1 MNVEKLK
8 EILTKE
14 GREELGIP
22 VILPSLADSVF
33 PIAQWSLEGKPEEGR
48 QVWFCVGNSDAI
60 RNQLGPFVRGRI
72 LPLHPELLPALFQ
85 RGPFDSLLLP
95 NHGFFYSDPNLT
107 LSPFWKERGSYI
119 KLEEFHHDEYQLWSW
134 KSNQKPLRLFGMD
147 HHHAVLWDAKQILR
161 PLGIHLDFHWLCD
174 GRPPINEA
182 IPSSIPSFQS
192 SLDIYRP
199 APDKALST
207 EAKEFLTSKSY
218 DGILTSHSLVSC
230 HRLKDIGL
238 PMVHINS
245 TRFGND
251 WIQDTHKHSYLVE
264 SVKGLLQQQRLTLVH
279 NNKGDAQYLH
289 QYFPSL
295 SPQQEVL
302 IPSLCESHLRLRLK
316 TPSTP
321 KILIWDTR
329 QVLLQQEGS
338 PFMKQLYAALK
349 QKHGDAIDSQAILM
363 SEAQTYLPEGYLDSY
378 TAVIH
383 IPYNVSTMSM
393 FQQIRA
399 NIPIWVPSKKFLAKL
414 WADTNEPNELSW
426 TVFAPGTETR
436 ASAMDSVRNPAV
448 IEKWL
453 ASADFYT
460 KDVLP
465 LSLTFESLEDLSDRL
480 FTTDYQTMIDEC
492 EREQQRH
499 RENIFYA
506 WEQVFQSFRAKA

>member
-1 MNVEKLK
+1 MNVETLK
-8 EILTKE
+8 GILTKE
-14 GREELGIP
+14 GRQELGIP
-22 VILPSLADSVF
+22 VVLPSIVDTIF
-33 PIAQWSLEGKPEEGR
+33 PITQWALEGNPEDGR
-48 QVWFCVGNSDAI
+48 QVWFCIGNAQEI
-60 RNQLGPFVRGRI
+60 RNQLNPAIRGRV
-72 LPLHPELLPALFQ
+72 LPLNGELLPALFQ

-107 LSPFWKERGSYI
+107 LSPFWSQRGLYV
-119 KLEEFHHDEYQLWSW
+119 KNEEFHHEEFQLWCW
-134 KSNQKPLRLFGMD
+134 KSKQKALRLFGMD

-199 APDKALST
+199 SPDKPLSK
-207 EAKEFLTSKSY
+207 EAKEFLNSKSY

-230 HRLKDIGL
+230 HRLKDAGL

-251 WIQDTHKHSYLVE
+251 WIQDPRKHSYLVE
-264 SVKGLLQQQRLTLVH
+264 SIRDLLQQQRLTLVH

-289 QYFPSL
+289 QYIPSL
-295 SPQQEVL
+295 GPQQEVL
-302 IPSLCESHLRLRLK
+302 IPSLCESHLRLRTK
-316 TPSTP
+316 TPSAP

-338 PFMKQLYAALK
+338 PFMKQLYATLK
-349 QKHGDAIDSQAILM
+349 QKHGDAVDSQATLM
-363 SEAQTYLPEGYLDSY
+363 AEAQTYLPEGYLDKY

-393 FQQIRA
+393 FQQARA
-399 NIPIWVPSKKFLAKL
+399 NIPIWVPSKTLLAKL
-414 WADTNEPNELSW
+414 WADTKEPNELSW
-426 TVFAPGTETR
+426 TVFAPGTEST
-436 ASAMDSVRNPAV
+436 ASTMDSVRNPTV
-448 IEKWL
+448 LDKWL
-453 ASADFYT
+453 ETCDFYN

-465 LSLTFESLEDLSDRL
+465 LCLTFDSLEDLSERL
-480 FTTDYQTMIDEC
+480 LTTDYQSMIDEC
-492 EREQQRH
+492 EREQQRR
-499 RENIFYA
+499 REDIFYA
-506 WEQVFQSFRAKA
+506 WEQVFQSLRAKA